1 MRFSY
6 GIGGEDRM
14 SNSPQIEEQVCWERW
29 SQTQDTEAG
38 NILVKKYMPLVT
50 YHVQRVAVSLPK
62 NVSRDELKSLGM
74 MGLFDAIN
82 KFDHTRDLK
91 FDTYASYRIRGAII
105 DGLRKEDWM
114 PRTLREKVK
123 KIEQISASLEQQ
135 LSRHATAEEIAD
147 ISGYSVDE
155 VHQTINEYLFANVL
169 SIDEQIQDYE
179 DSEKQSHYIKD
190 ENILTPEQQI
200 IRTESI
206 EELSVLIDTL
216 NKNEQLVLSLFYKE
230 ELTFTEIGK
239 IMELSTSRISQIHS
253 KALFKLKEVLLKN
266 TEQEQ

>member
-1 MRFSY
+1 
-6 GIGGEDRM
+6 
-14 SNSPQIEEQVCWERW
+14 
-29 SQTQDTEAG
+29 
-38 NILVKKYMPLVT
+38 
-50 YHVQRVAVSLPK
+50 
-62 NVSRDELKSLGM
+62 
-74 MGLFDAIN
+74 
-82 KFDHTRDLK
+82 
-91 FDTYASYRIRGAII
+91 
-105 DGLRKEDWM
+105 
-114 PRTLREKVK
+114 
-123 KIEQISASLEQQ
+123 
-135 LSRHATAEEIAD
+135 HATAEEIAD

-266 TEQEQ
+266 T